1 MASRR
6 GRPKAT
12 AVTTMAP
19 PANWRRVTRSPSIST
34 AKSAP
39 RNGSRYVYS
48 AVREAPTRW
57 MAVKC
62 RMLVTLTLRTGRTAE
77 RPIRAPVEDPVPA
90 DSSRRQGFEQELAQ
104 AATHALNAGLGAPP
118 V

>member
-1 MASRR
+1 MIRWMALVEADLIGDILLVARLRALESTQEARR
-6 GRPKAT
+6 RSDC
-12 AVTTMAP
+12 VTDA
-19 PANWRRVTRSPSIST
+19 
-34 AKSAP
+34 
-39 RNGSRYVYS
+39 